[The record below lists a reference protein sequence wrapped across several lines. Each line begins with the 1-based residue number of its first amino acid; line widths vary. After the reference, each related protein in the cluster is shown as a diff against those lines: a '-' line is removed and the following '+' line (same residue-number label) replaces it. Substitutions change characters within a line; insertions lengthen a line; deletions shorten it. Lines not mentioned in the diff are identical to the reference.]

1 MYYIGYDIGSSSI
14 KIALL
19 NAKKNKEVA
28 VINEPK
34 GEMKIE
40 AIRTNWAEQSP
51 DLWWEYLCSGTK
63 RILFENKINSSQIL
77 GVGISYQMH
86 GLVLLDKNKKVLRNA
101 IIWCDSR
108 AVEIGNKA
116 AEEIGKKKYGQYLL
130 NSPGNFTASKLK
142 WVKENEP
149 KIYDQVAFFMLPG
162 DFIAFKLTGEILTTI
177 NGLSEGILWDY
188 KKREI
193 ANWLLDHYHIETDL
207 TPPIVENFQNQ
218 GNITSAAS
226 KATGLPE
233 RIPVNYRAGD
243 QPNNA
248 LSLNVL
254 RPGEIAA
261 TGGTSGVLF
270 AVKDQA
276 RTKEFTKVNHF
287 AHVNYTK
294 ENPSV
299 GTLLCINGV
308 GILYNWLKKMTGNK
322 DYNTMNL
329 YASEVNIGSENLVVL
344 PFGNGSERML
354 NNINLGAHFCNLNLN
369 VHSQKHLYRAAL
381 EGIAFS
387 FVYGA
392 EIMKQD
398 GIKTKVI
405 RAGNDNL
412 FQSKI
417 FAETI
422 SNLLEQPIEIYST
435 TGAIGAARAASIN
448 NGINSIESLINNLN
462 RVEYVEPK
470 TNNDAYNAAYQNW
483 KKTLINKLNNNDTY
497 RR

>member
-28 VINEPK
+28 VINEPE

-116 AEEIGKKKYGQYLL
+116 AEEIGKKKYGQHLL

-149 KIYDQVAFFMLPG
+149 KIYEQVAFFMLPG

-193 ANWLLDHYHIETDL
+193 ANWLLDHYHIDTDL

-218 GNITSAAS
+218 GNITSEAS

-276 RTKEFTKVNHF
+276 TTKEFTKVNHF

-294 ENPSV
+294 ENPSI

-329 YASEVNIGSENLVVL
+329 CASEVNIGSENLVVL

-354 NNINLGAHFCNLNLN
+354 NNINLGAHFYNLNLN
-369 VHSQKHLYRAAL
+369 AHSQKHLYRAAL

-470 TNNDAYNAAYQNW
+470 TNNDAYYAAYQNW
-483 KKTLINKLNNNDTY
+483 KKTLINKLNNDTY

>member
-1 MYYIGYDIGSSSI
+1 MFYIGYDIGSSSI

-19 NAKKNKEVA
+19 NAKNNKEVA
-28 VINEPK
+28 VVNEPK

-40 AIRTNWAEQSP
+40 ALRPNWAEQSP
-51 DLWWEYLCSGTK
+51 DLWWEYLCVGTK
-63 RILFENKINSSQIL
+63 RILFENKINPNQVL

-86 GLVLLDKNKKVLRNA
+86 GLVLLDKNKKVLRDA

-116 AEEIGKKKYGQYLL
+116 AEEIGQKKYGQHLL

-142 WVKENEP
+142 WIKENEP
-149 KIYDQVAFFMLPG
+149 KIYEQVAFFMLPG
-162 DFIAFKLTGEILTTI
+162 DFIAFKLSGEILTTI

-188 KKREI
+188 KDKKI
-193 ANWLLDHYHIETDL
+193 ADWLLDYYDL
-207 TPPIVENFQNQ
+207 DPNLIPPLVENFQNQ
-218 GNITSAAS
+218 GGITLAAS
-226 KATGLPE
+226 IATGLPKG
-233 RIPVNYRAGD
+233 ISINYRAGD

-254 RPGEIAA
+254 RSGEIAA

-270 AVKDQA
+270 AVKDYA
-276 RTKEFTKVNHF
+276 KTKEFTKVNHF
-287 AHVNYTK
+287 AHVNYSK
-294 ENPSV
+294 ENPTI

-308 GILYNWLKKMTGNK
+308 GILYNWLKKITGNK

-329 YASEVNIGSENLVVL
+329 YAKEVNVGSKNLVVL

-354 NNINLGAHFCNLNLN
+354 NNTNLGAHFNNLNLN
-369 VHSQKHLYRAAL
+369 IHSKKHLYRAAL

-398 GIKTKVI
+398 GVKTKVI

-422 SNLLEQPIEIYST
+422 SNLLEQPIEIYNT

-448 NGINSIESLINNLN
+448 NDINSIESLINSLI
-462 RVEYVEPK
+462 RVEYIEPK
-470 TNNDAYNAAYQNW
+470 TNNDAYYAAYQNW
-483 KKTLINKLNNNDTY
+483 KKTLINKLNNDTD

>member
-116 AEEIGKKKYGQYLL
+116 AEEIGKKKYGQNLL

-149 KIYDQVAFFMLPG
+149 KIYEQVAFFMLPG

-193 ANWLLDHYHIETDL
+193 ANWLLDHYQIDTDL

-254 RPGEIAA
+254 KPGEIAA

-276 RTKEFTKVNHF
+276 TTKEFTKVNHF

-294 ENPSV
+294 ENPSI

-308 GILYNWLKKMTGNK
+308 GILYSWLKKMTGNK

-329 YASEVNIGSENLVVL
+329 YANEVNIGSENLVVL

-354 NNINLGAHFCNLNLN
+354 NNINLGAHFNNLNLN
-369 VHSQKHLYRAAL
+369 AHSQKHLYRAAL

-483 KKTLINKLNNNDTY
+483 KKTLINKLNNDTD

>member
-116 AEEIGKKKYGQYLL
+116 AEEIGKKKYGQHLL

-149 KIYDQVAFFMLPG
+149 KIYEQVAFFMLPG

-193 ANWLLDHYHIETDL
+193 ANWLLDHYHIDTDL

-276 RTKEFTKVNHF
+276 TTKEFTKVNHF

-294 ENPSV
+294 ENPSI

-308 GILYNWLKKMTGNK
+308 GILYSWLKKMTGNK

-354 NNINLGAHFCNLNLN
+354 NNINLGAHFYNLNLN
-369 VHSQKHLYRAAL
+369 VHSEKHLYRAAL

-462 RVEYVEPK
+462 RVEYIEPK
-470 TNNDAYNAAYQNW
+470 TNNDAYHAAYQNW
-483 KKTLINKLNNNDTY
+483 KKTLINKLNHDTD

>member
-116 AEEIGKKKYGQYLL
+116 AEEIGKKYGQHLL

-149 KIYDQVAFFMLPG
+149 KIYEQVAFFMLPG

-193 ANWLLDHYHIETDL
+193 ANWLLDHYQIDTDL

-248 LSLNVL
+248 LTLNVL

-276 RTKEFTKVNHF
+276 TTKEFTKVNHF

-294 ENPSV
+294 ENPSI

-308 GILYNWLKKMTGNK
+308 GILYSWLKKMTGNK

-354 NNINLGAHFCNLNLN
+354 NNINLGAHFYNLNLN
-369 VHSQKHLYRAAL
+369 VHSEKHLYRAAL

-422 SNLLEQPIEIYST
+422 SNL
-435 TGAIGAARAASIN
+435 
-448 NGINSIESLINNLN
+448 
-462 RVEYVEPK
+462 
-470 TNNDAYNAAYQNW
+470 
-483 KKTLINKLNNNDTY
+483 
-497 RR
+497 

>member
-116 AEEIGKKKYGQYLL
+116 AEEIGKKKYGQNLL

-149 KIYDQVAFFMLPG
+149 KIYEQVAFFMLPG

-193 ANWLLDHYHIETDL
+193 ANWLLDHYNIDTYL

-218 GNITSAAS
+218 GNITSEAS

-276 RTKEFTKVNHF
+276 STKEFTKVNHF

-294 ENPSV
+294 ENPSI

-308 GILYNWLKKMTGNK
+308 GILYSWLKKMTGNK

-354 NNINLGAHFCNLNLN
+354 NNINLGAHFYNLNLN
-369 VHSQKHLYRAAL
+369 VHSEKHLYRAAL

-470 TNNDAYNAAYQNW
+470 TNNDAYYAAYQNW
-483 KKTLINKLNNNDTY
+483 KKTLINKLNNDTN

>member
-116 AEEIGKKKYGQYLL
+116 AEEIGKKKYGQHLL

-149 KIYDQVAFFMLPG
+149 KIYEQVAFFMLPG

-193 ANWLLDHYHIETDL
+193 ANWLLDHYHIDTDL

-276 RTKEFTKVNHF
+276 TTKEFTKVNHF

-294 ENPSV
+294 ENPSI

-308 GILYNWLKKMTGNK
+308 GILYSWLKKMTGNK

-354 NNINLGAHFCNLNLN
+354 NNINLGAHFYNLNLN

-483 KKTLINKLNNNDTY
+483 KKTLINKLNNDTY

>member
-28 VINEPK
+28 VINEPE

-40 AIRTNWAEQSP
+40 ATRPNWAEQSP
-51 DLWWEYLCSGTK
+51 ELWWEHLCKGTK
-63 RILFENKINSSQIL
+63 RIIFENKINSSQIL

-116 AEEIGKKKYGQYLL
+116 AEELGKKKYGQHLL

-149 KIYDQVAFFMLPG
+149 KIYEQAAFFMLPG
-162 DFIAFKLTGEILTTI
+162 DFIAYKLTDEILTTI

-188 KKREI
+188 KKKKI
-193 ANWLLDHYHIETDL
+193 ANWLLDYYNIDTDL

-218 GNITSAAS
+218 GNITSTAS

-276 RTKEFTKVNHF
+276 TTNEFTKVNHF

-294 ENPSV
+294 ENPSI
-299 GTLLCINGV
+299 GALLCINGV
-308 GILYNWLKKMTGNK
+308 GILYKWLKKMTGNK
-322 DYNTMNL
+322 DYHAMNL

-354 NNINLGAHFCNLNLN
+354 NNINLGAHFNNLNLN
-369 VHSQKHLYRAAL
+369 VHTKKHLYRAAL

-398 GIKTKVI
+398 GVKTKVI

-422 SNLLEQPIEIYST
+422 SNLLEQPIEIYNT

-448 NGINSIESLINNLN
+448 NGINSIKSLIKNLN

-470 TNNDAYNAAYQNW
+470 TKNGAYYAAYQNW
-483 KKTLINKLNNNDTY
+483 KKTLINKLNNDTN

>member
-116 AEEIGKKKYGQYLL
+116 AEEIGKKKYGQHLL

-149 KIYDQVAFFMLPG
+149 KIYEQVSFFMLPG
-162 DFIAFKLTGEILTTI
+162 DFIAYKLTGEILTTI

-193 ANWLLDHYHIETDL
+193 ANWLLDHYHINTDL

-276 RTKEFTKVNHF
+276 STKEFTKVNHF

-294 ENPSV
+294 ENPSI

-308 GILYNWLKKMTGNK
+308 GILYSWLKKMTGNK

-329 YASEVNIGSENLVVL
+329 YANEVNIGSENLVVL

-354 NNINLGAHFCNLNLN
+354 NNINLGAHFYNLNLN
-369 VHSQKHLYRAAL
+369 VHSEKHLYRAAL

-398 GIKTKVI
+398 GVKTKVI

-483 KKTLINKLNNNDTY
+483 KKTLINKLNNDTN

>member
-63 RILFENKINSSQIL
+63 RILFENKISSSQIL

-116 AEEIGKKKYGQYLL
+116 AEEIGKKKYGQHLL

-149 KIYDQVAFFMLPG
+149 KIYEQVAFFMLPG

-193 ANWLLDHYHIETDL
+193 ANWLLDHYHIDTDL
-207 TPPIVENFQNQ
+207 TPTIVENFQNQ

-276 RTKEFTKVNHF
+276 TTKEFTKVNHF

-294 ENPSV
+294 ENPSI

-354 NNINLGAHFCNLNLN
+354 NNINLGAHFYNLNLN

-483 KKTLINKLNNNDTY
+483 KKILINKLNNDTY

>member
-86 GLVLLDKNKKVLRNA
+86 GLVILDKNKKVLRDA

-116 AEEIGKKKYGQYLL
+116 AEEIGKKKYGQHLL

-149 KIYDQVAFFMLPG
+149 KIYEQVAFFMLPG

-193 ANWLLDHYHIETDL
+193 ANWLLDHYQIDTDL

-218 GNITSAAS
+218 GNITSEAS

-276 RTKEFTKVNHF
+276 STKEFTKVNHF

-294 ENPSV
+294 ENPSI

-308 GILYNWLKKMTGNK
+308 GILYSWLKKMTGNK

-354 NNINLGAHFCNLNLN
+354 NNINLGAHFYNLNLN
-369 VHSQKHLYRAAL
+369 VHSEKHLYRAAL

-483 KKTLINKLNNNDTY
+483 KKTLINKLNNDTD

>member
-116 AEEIGKKKYGQYLL
+116 AEEIGKKKYGQHLL

-149 KIYDQVAFFMLPG
+149 KIYEQVAFFMLPG

-193 ANWLLDHYHIETDL
+193 ANWLLDHYNIDTYL

-218 GNITSAAS
+218 GNITSEAS

-276 RTKEFTKVNHF
+276 STKEFTKVNHF

-294 ENPSV
+294 ENPSI

-308 GILYNWLKKMTGNK
+308 GILYSWLKKMTGNK

-354 NNINLGAHFCNLNLN
+354 NNINLGAHFYNLNLN
-369 VHSQKHLYRAAL
+369 VHSEKHLYRAAL

-470 TNNDAYNAAYQNW
+470 TNNDAYYAAYQNW
-483 KKTLINKLNNNDTY
+483 KKTLINKLNNDTN

>member
-116 AEEIGKKKYGQYLL
+116 AEEIGKKKYGQHLL

-149 KIYDQVAFFMLPG
+149 KIYEQVAFFMLPG

-193 ANWLLDHYHIETDL
+193 ANWLLDHYQIDTDL

-276 RTKEFTKVNHF
+276 TTKEFTKVNHF

-294 ENPSV
+294 ENPSI

-308 GILYNWLKKMTGNK
+308 GILYSWLKKMTGNK

-354 NNINLGAHFCNLNLN
+354 NNINLGAHFYNLNLN

-470 TNNDAYNAAYQNW
+470 TNNDAYYAAYQNW
-483 KKTLINKLNNNDTY
+483 KKTLINKLNNDTN

>member
-116 AEEIGKKKYGQYLL
+116 AEEIGKKKYGQHLL

-149 KIYDQVAFFMLPG
+149 KIYEQVAFFMLPG
-162 DFIAFKLTGEILTTI
+162 DFIAGEILTTI

-193 ANWLLDHYHIETDL
+193 ANWLLDHYHIDTDL

-276 RTKEFTKVNHF
+276 STKEFTKVNHF

-294 ENPSV
+294 ENPSI

-308 GILYNWLKKMTGNK
+308 GILYSWLKKMTGNK

-329 YASEVNIGSENLVVL
+329 YANEVNIGSENLVVL

-354 NNINLGAHFCNLNLN
+354 NNINLGAHFYNLNLN
-369 VHSQKHLYRAAL
+369 VHSEKHLYRAAL

-483 KKTLINKLNNNDTY
+483 KKTLINKLNNDTN

>member
-116 AEEIGKKKYGQYLL
+116 AEEIGKKKYGQHLL

-149 KIYDQVAFFMLPG
+149 KIYEQVAFFMLPG

-193 ANWLLDHYHIETDL
+193 ANWLLDHYHIDTDL

-276 RTKEFTKVNHF
+276 TTKEFTKVNHF

-294 ENPSV
+294 ENPSI

-322 DYNTMNL
+322 DYNIMNL
-329 YASEVNIGSENLVVL
+329 CASEVNIGSENLVVL

-354 NNINLGAHFCNLNLN
+354 NNINLGAHFYNLNLN

-470 TNNDAYNAAYQNW
+470 TNNDPYNAAYQNW
-483 KKTLINKLNNNDTY
+483 KKTLINKLNNDTY

>member
-63 RILFENKINSSQIL
+63 RILFENKISSSQIL

-116 AEEIGKKKYGQYLL
+116 AEEIGKKKYGQHLL

-149 KIYDQVAFFMLPG
+149 KIYEQVAFFMLPG

-193 ANWLLDHYHIETDL
+193 ANWLLDHYHIDTDL
-207 TPPIVENFQNQ
+207 TPTIVENFQNQ

-276 RTKEFTKVNHF
+276 TTKEFTKVNHF

-294 ENPSV
+294 ENPSI

-308 GILYNWLKKMTGNK
+308 GILYSWLKKMTGNK

-354 NNINLGAHFCNLNLN
+354 NNINLGAHFYNLNLN

-422 SNLLEQPIEIYST
+422 SNLLEQPIEIYNT

-483 KKTLINKLNNNDTY
+483 KKTLINKLNNDTY

>member
-1 MYYIGYDIGSSSI
+1 MYSIGYDIGSSSI
-14 KIALL
+14 KASLVEYDSG
-19 NAKKNKEVA
+19 KVVA
-28 VINEPK
+28 GIKYPDD
-34 GEMKIE
+34 EMKINSE
-40 AIRTNWAEQSP
+40 KKGWAEQDP
-51 DLWWEYLCSGTK
+51 NLWWDYVCQATK
-63 RILFENKINSSQIL
+63 EIIEKFNINPEFVKTI
-77 GVGISYQMH
+77 GIAYQMH

-116 AEEIGKKKYGQYLL
+116 AEEIGKKKYGQNLL

-149 KIYDQVAFFMLPG
+149 KIYEQVAFFMLPG

-193 ANWLLDHYHIETDL
+193 ANWLLDHYQIDTDL

-276 RTKEFTKVNHF
+276 TTKEFTKVNHF

-294 ENPSV
+294 ENPSI

-308 GILYNWLKKMTGNK
+308 GILYSWLKKMTGNK

-329 YASEVNIGSENLVVL
+329 YADEVNIGSENLVVL

-354 NNINLGAHFCNLNLN
+354 NAQLSFS
-369 VHSQKHLYRAAL
+369 SQ
-381 EGIAFS
+381 IVS
-387 FVYGA
+387 
-392 EIMKQD
+392 
-398 GIKTKVI
+398 
-405 RAGNDNL
+405 
-412 FQSKI
+412 
-417 FAETI
+417 
-422 SNLLEQPIEIYST
+422 
-435 TGAIGAARAASIN
+435 
-448 NGINSIESLINNLN
+448 
-462 RVEYVEPK
+462 
-470 TNNDAYNAAYQNW
+470 
-483 KKTLINKLNNNDTY
+483 
-497 RR
+497 

>member
-1 MYYIGYDIGSSSI
+1 M
-14 KIALL
+14 
-19 NAKKNKEVA
+19 
-28 VINEPK
+28 
-34 GEMKIE
+34 
-40 AIRTNWAEQSP
+40 
-51 DLWWEYLCSGTK
+51 
-63 RILFENKINSSQIL
+63 
-77 GVGISYQMH
+77 
-86 GLVLLDKNKKVLRNA
+86 
-101 IIWCDSR
+101 
-108 AVEIGNKA
+108 
-116 AEEIGKKKYGQYLL
+116 
-130 NSPGNFTASKLK
+130 
-142 WVKENEP
+142 
-149 KIYDQVAFFMLPG
+149 
-162 DFIAFKLTGEILTTI
+162 
-177 NGLSEGILWDY
+177 
-188 KKREI
+188 
-193 ANWLLDHYHIETDL
+193 
-207 TPPIVENFQNQ
+207 
-218 GNITSAAS
+218 
-226 KATGLPE
+226 
-233 RIPVNYRAGD
+233 
-243 QPNNA
+243 
-248 LSLNVL
+248 NVL

-276 RTKEFTKVNHF
+276 TTKEFTKVNHF

-294 ENPSV
+294 ENPSI

-308 GILYNWLKKMTGNK
+308 GILYNWLKKITGNK

-329 YASEVNIGSENLVVL
+329 YAREVNIGSENLVVL

-354 NNINLGAHFCNLNLN
+354 NNINLGAHFYNLNLN

-462 RVEYVEPK
+462 RVKYG
-470 TNNDAYNAAYQNW
+470 A
-483 KKTLINKLNNNDTY
+483 
-497 RR
+497 